1 MTQRE
6 LNHDA
11 IAAHNYFRAAHGCP
25 KLRHDKNLERSA
37 QKWAKEL
44 AKANR
49 LYHSEAKNYGENLA
63 FRWCSGKGNLSGHEA
78 SQMWYDEVACH
89 NFNGQFAS
97 KSGHFSQLIWKSTSK
112 CGFGRAISSDGKSA
126 YVVGHYYPPGNVQGQ
141 FAENVPRAK
150 RPVKQ
155 YAPKPKKQSNACVIL

>member
-63 FRWCSGKGNLSGHEA
+63 FRWCSGKGNLSGH
-78 SQMWYDEVACH
+78 
-89 NFNGQFAS
+89 
-97 KSGHFSQLIWKSTSK
+97 FSQLIWKSTSK